1 MHESLCS
8 DVKAHVD
15 VSSQNGPSSGWCYH
29 VTRGVLPL
37 RLRSDTSTVSV
48 QVTERED
55 VASFFN
61 KPDIKMCG
69 WMGATMEPG
78 NCELEMNIDDVWTPV
93 LKIRSNLDG
102 LLKMNLFTNFSLP
115 TFMVVDNFYKNPD
128 IIRDFALKLDFQ
140 ENPKFHKGKRC
151 INPGFRFPGLKEQF
165 ECILNAKIDN
175 FDKYET
181 NGCFQYCIA
190 GEQAVFHSDFQ
201 QYAGVLFLTPDA
213 PPQTGTRFYRSR
225 VTKKMK
231 AGADEYGVVY
241 KTGHLDSTQFDE
253 VDAVGNVYNR
263 IVLFDARLIHAAPL
277 YFGTDVKNGRLFQ
290 LFFFDVLPKGN

>member
-8 DVKAHVD
+8 NVKAHID
-15 VSSQNGPSSGWCYH
+15 VSLANAPSSGWCYH
-29 VTRGVLPL
+29 ITRGVLPL
-37 RLRSDTSTVSV
+37 RIRSEESTTDIQPV
-48 QVTERED
+48 ERED
-55 VASFFN
+55 VSSFFN
-61 KPDIKMCG
+61 KPEIRMCG
-69 WMGATMEPG
+69 WTTLTPESGS
-78 NCELEMNIDDVWTPV
+78 CDLEMKIDSVWTPV
-93 LKIRSNLDG
+93 LKIRSNPNTLVQ
-102 LLKMNLFTNFSLP
+102 MNLYTRVSLP
-115 TFMVVDNFYKNPD
+115 TFLVVDNFYTNPD
-128 IIRDFALKLDFQ
+128 MIREFALKQDFQ

-165 ECILNAKIDN
+165 ECILNARIDN

-213 PPQTGTRFYRSR
+213 PPQTGTRFYRSK
-225 VTKKMK
+225 VTKRMK
-231 AGADEYGVVY
+231 ASADEYGLVY

-253 VDAVGNVYNR
+253 VDVVGNVYNR
-263 IVLFDARLIHAAPL
+263 IVLFDAKLIHAAPL

-290 LFFFDVLPKGN
+290 LFFFDILPVT